1 LVFLTFADF
10 YGFLAFEILKMK
22 VQVTLEWGS
31 SPKLASGSLLW
42 RRESHQLV
50 VGPLLFQLLLVC
62 QLDGMKSLAR
72 HLLPVPG
79 GLDVLVHGLLHVVD
93 SYVELA
99 HLLSEGGPKR

>member
-1 LVFLTFADF
+1 
-10 YGFLAFEILKMK
+10 
-22 VQVTLEWGS
+22 
-31 SPKLASGSLLW
+31 
-42 RRESHQLV
+42 
-50 VGPLLFQLLLVC
+50 VC
-62 QLDGMKSLAR
+62 QLDGVKSLAR